1 MDPLVKVNIFAL
13 FAIDPQGT
21 RPSSKLAFAFAKE
34 KIDNLDDL
42 PTTTELAG
50 PLRSLTWQNRMGAV
64 LVLRLRASEGQ
75 ELPDDIRHLVRQI
88 ADADKHDLVR
98 NAAKHVID
106 LIPPFE

>member
-42 PTTTELAG
+42 PTTTEE
-50 PLRSLTWQNRMGAV
+50 V
-64 LVLRLRASEGQ
+64 LSKVVFL
-75 ELPDDIRHLVRQI
+75 
-88 ADADKHDLVR
+88 K
-98 NAAKHVID
+98 K
-106 LIPPFE
+106 